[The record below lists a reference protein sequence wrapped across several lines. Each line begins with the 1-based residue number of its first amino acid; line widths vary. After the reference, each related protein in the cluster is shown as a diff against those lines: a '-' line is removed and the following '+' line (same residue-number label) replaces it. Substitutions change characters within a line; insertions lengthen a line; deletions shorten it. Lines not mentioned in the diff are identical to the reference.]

1 MCAGGEDLAQPLQNL
16 AVNGAA
22 VAVLG
27 FLLRRDLRASERD
40 KVTVRR
46 EEALAR
52 LQARTAPV
60 HVFGPAQPLAD
71 TDSTQYALGLWRSLE
86 S

>member
-1 MCAGGEDLAQPLQNL
+1 
-16 AVNGAA
+16 

-52 LQARTAPV
+52 LQARHLLPEIFLSAEA
-60 HVFGPAQPLAD
+60 F
-71 TDSTQYALGLWRSLE
+71 S
-86 S
+86 

>member
-1 MCAGGEDLAQPLQNL
+1 MIYTRRTRAGGEDLAQPLQNL
-16 AVNGAA
+16 AINGAA

-52 LQARTAPV
+52 LQA
-60 HVFGPAQPLAD
+60 
-71 TDSTQYALGLWRSLE
+71 
-86 S
+86 